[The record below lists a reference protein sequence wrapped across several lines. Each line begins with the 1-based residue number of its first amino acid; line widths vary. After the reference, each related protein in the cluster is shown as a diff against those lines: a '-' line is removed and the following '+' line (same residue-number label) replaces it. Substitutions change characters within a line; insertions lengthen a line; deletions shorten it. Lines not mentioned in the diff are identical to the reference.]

1 MDRERYLQVIPE
13 KFISELRKDFT
24 NGLITKEE
32 FECYSIELQ
41 TDTSLEYKYG
51 LYISYLIMRRG

>member
-1 MDRERYLQVIPE
+1 MDREKYLQVIPA
-13 KFISELRKDFT
+13 KFISELRKDFE

-32 FECYSIELQ
+32 FECYNVELQ
-41 TDTSLEYKYG
+41 TDAPLEYKYG